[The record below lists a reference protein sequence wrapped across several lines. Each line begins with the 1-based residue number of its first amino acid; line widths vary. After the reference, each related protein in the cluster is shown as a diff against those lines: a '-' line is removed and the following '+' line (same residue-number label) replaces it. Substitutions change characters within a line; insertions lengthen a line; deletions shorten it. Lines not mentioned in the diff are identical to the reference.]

1 MNIEI
6 VVIQN
11 LRFEK
16 LIILFG
22 KIENL
27 MYNLY
32 LLVIIIHIL

>member
-22 KIENL
+22 KKENL

-32 LLVIIIHIL
+32 LLVI